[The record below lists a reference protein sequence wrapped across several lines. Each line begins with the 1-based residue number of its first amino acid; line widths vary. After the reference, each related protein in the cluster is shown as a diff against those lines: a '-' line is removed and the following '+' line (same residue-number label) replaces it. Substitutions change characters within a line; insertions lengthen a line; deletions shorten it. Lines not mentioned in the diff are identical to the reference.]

1 MEGWA
6 FAEPRPPA
14 AAVLS
19 PKKFGRCLAIHHS
32 LLRQK
37 RLIVEDNELNLKLL
51 NDILEYH
58 GYTVFTTRLGEPAL
72 ELARQH
78 RPDLILMDIQLP
90 DISGME
96 AARRLKEDDQTRTI
110 PIIAVTAFAMSGD
123 EAQILGSG
131 CDAYVS
137 KPFNLV
143 EFLKLVEHWTTK
155 SGLIGD
161 R

>member
-1 MEGWA
+1 VEGSVFTPEW
-6 FAEPRPPA
+6 RHIA
-14 AAVLS
+14 AAV
-19 PKKFGRCLAIHHS
+19 PKPIWSMLGDPSQPSVPRTV
-32 LLRQK
+32 
-37 RLIVEDNELNLKLL
+37 LIVEDNELNLKLL

-58 GYTVFTTRLGEPAL
+58 GYTVFTIRLGEPAL

-96 AARRLKEDDQTRTI
+96 ATRRLKANEQTRAI

-123 EAQILGSG
+123 EAKILASG

-137 KPFNLV
+137 KPFNVV
-143 EFLKLVEHWTTK
+143 EFLKLVEHWTT
-155 SGLIGD
+155 S
-161 R
+161 RA

>member
-1 MEGWA
+1 MLGHPSQA
-6 FAEPRPPA
+6 SVART
-14 AAVLS
+14 VLV
-19 PKKFGRCLAIHHS
+19 
-32 LLRQK
+32 
-37 RLIVEDNELNLKLL
+37 VEDNELNLKLL

-96 AARRLKEDDQTRTI
+96 ATRRLKADEQTRAI

-123 EAQILGSG
+123 EAKVLASG

-137 KPFNLV
+137 KPFNVV
-143 EFLKLVEHWTTK
+143 EFLKLVEHWTTVN
-155 SGLIGD
+155 GA
-161 R
+161 